1 MADSRIETKPK
12 CLSTGLYFQYR
23 VNQRKMVQNIND
35 VIMTSS
41 KWVIQEVNQSLITS
55 PKDFLSNAWSIK
67 SLSFMVPEIS
77 AIKDL

>member
-1 MADSRIETKPK
+1 
-12 CLSTGLYFQYR
+12 
-23 VNQRKMVQNIND
+23 MVQKIND

-41 KWVIQEVNQSLITS
+41 KWVIQEVNPSLS
-55 PKDFLSNAWSIK
+55 ASAKDFFSNAWAIK